1 MTNEIREKLGVK
13 LWTNSYLAH
22 RRHTGSRQ
30 CAIDYANEA
39 LSDYKKTFEADTSTY
54 GYTV

>member
-13 LWTNSYLAH
+13 LWTNPYLAH